1 MALPIAWAAVGAGT
15 IAMSL
20 FKRGRKKAGEPSNT
34 ANPAL
39 SPDTDDKPSPHSPSL
54 SAVAE
59 TDGGRH
65 DASSVGTS
73 ETAGGEGSTLRR
85 RRGKGEGGSEAGG
98 AAAEADSPRDS
109 RETAERGAV
118 NSAPSAVTD
127 DTGSGEDSQPAAEAT
142 AGEDAGDEAGGA
154 SECETA
160 AEGAEDEQ
168 SGGEVAGER
177 REQTVEG
184 EVPAA
189 GAAEEAREA
198 TTAAASAYRASD
210 EPQAQ
215 GKPDGQGKVT
225 AAESPP
231 KAALEPP
238 AAPQTKP
245 RQQPLGVFVF
255 WLVFITLTGLI
266 AGIFLLAQFLFLEDA
281 GRRDFISIPPLVRAH
296 LDRGQTIKVAAPG
309 AVAGGAGGRGQQG
322 EVEVF
327 VRTEGWGTGRGRRW
341 GADGGGGG
349 SGGGQAGDG
358 RSKEVV
364 VLLHGLGG
372 SSFLY
377 RDVITL
383 LADRGLRALAL
394 DLPGSGLSTKIT
406 SEEEGAAAVYPVH
419 QLARILDRVLEAL
432 GIAEPVHL
440 VLHDTGGV
448 VGTLWAADNV
458 QRVRSITLID
468 TPMEDPFAPAFP
480 PAWLLRYPHLTAL
493 AARSVFPIA
502 ALLASCCVS
511 ARVADDVARAH
522 AYLLQAHGGIHAAML
537 ARQHGN
543 LTHDMARTVQ
553 RHAERALGRVPRQL
567 LWSGEAEEQGEEVR
581 SHWPLAD
588 FHLHEG
594 KRWPQSVDLCPT
606 LTALTLTTCTA
617 QHIILTSL
625 RSPSF
630 HPNQEDHPGDIAEAI
645 ARFVAA
651 QPPLPASSGTGRGG
665 GKEHRSRPDA
675 ATAGGKAKGGSGHHH
690 HHDNVHGHEHENT
703 LIVSPKSAPPALTDK
718 WRAAFSRAT
727 QRLVEVDARG
737 QRQVVQ
743 AETQKQLAEDRARG
757 RWQVMWERTREW
769 LAKERARGQ
778 VKVARAH
785 EKEKV
790 VAERAEGRWAFVK
803 AKGEQRITAAR
814 VRGMYDV
821 ARARANERLTQARAQ
836 GQWQVAWANARKR
849 LAQAEGTLK
858 SQNGV
863 AQAEVNARLAQ
874 EKARERLQVAS
885 ARERARMA
893 EEQAKGRVM
902 LASARTNRQLAKER
916 LRGRVKVAWAKAKER
931 IEKERAKGRWAVMWA
946 KANEALARERS
957 RGRWD
962 VLVASTK
969 QRLAEVREKGRLDV
983 AWSGWKW
990 LEEQQWPRRQKRI
1003 SSPRSKLGNGAKIID
1018 L

>member
-20 FKRGRKKAGEPSNT
+20 FKRGRKKAGESSNA

-39 SPDTDDKPSPHSPSL
+39 SPDTDDKPSPDSPSP

-65 DASSVGTS
+65 DASSDGTS

-85 RRGKGEGGSEAGG
+85 RRGKGEGGSEVGG

-154 SECETA
+154 SECGDAQASETA

-168 SGGEVAGER
+168 SGVEVAGER
-177 REQTVEG
+177 REQTAEG
-184 EVPAA
+184 EVLAA
-189 GAAEEAREA
+189 GAAEEAGEA
-198 TTAAASAYRASD
+198 TTAAASACRAKD
-210 EPQAQ
+210 EPGAQGTPDAQ
-215 GKPDGQGKVT
+215 GKET
-225 AAESPP
+225 AAESSP
-231 KAALEPP
+231 KAVEPP

-309 AVAGGAGGRGQQG
+309 AVAGGAGGHGQQG
-322 EVEVF
+322 EIEVF
-327 VRTEGWGTGRGRRW
+327 VRAEGWGTGRGRRW

-349 SGGGQAGDG
+349 SGGGQAGEG

-394 DLPGSGLSTKIT
+394 DLPGSGLSTKLT
-406 SEEEGAAAVYPVH
+406 SEEEGVAAVYPAH

-493 AARSVFPIA
+493 AARSVFPVA

-567 LWSGEAEEQGEEVR
+567 LWSREAEEQGEEVR

-588 FHLHEG
+588 FHLHDG
-594 KRWPQSVDLCPT
+594 KRWP
-606 LTALTLTTCTA
+606 
-617 QHIILTSL
+617 
-625 RSPSF
+625 
-630 HPNQEDHPGDIAEAI
+630 QEDHPGDIAEAI

-651 QPPLPASSGTGRGG
+651 QPPLPAGKGG
-665 GKEHRSRPDA
+665 GKEHRSRPA
-675 ATAGGKAKGGSGHHH
+675 AVAGAGKVKGGSYME
-690 HHDNVHGHEHENT
+690 D
-703 LIVSPKSAPPALTDK
+703 I
-718 WRAAFSRAT
+718 T
-727 QRLVEVDARG
+727 QG
-737 QRQVVQ
+737 
-743 AETQKQLAEDRARG
+743 
-757 RWQVMWERTREW
+757 
-769 LAKERARGQ
+769 
-778 VKVARAH
+778 
-785 EKEKV
+785 
-790 VAERAEGRWAFVK
+790 
-803 AKGEQRITAAR
+803 
-814 VRGMYDV
+814 
-821 ARARANERLTQARAQ
+821 
-836 GQWQVAWANARKR
+836 
-849 LAQAEGTLK
+849 LK
-858 SQNGV
+858 IG
-863 AQAEVNARLAQ
+863 
-874 EKARERLQVAS
+874 
-885 ARERARMA
+885 
-893 EEQAKGRVM
+893 
-902 LASARTNRQLAKER
+902 
-916 LRGRVKVAWAKAKER
+916 
-931 IEKERAKGRWAVMWA
+931 
-946 KANEALARERS
+946 
-957 RGRWD
+957 
-962 VLVASTK
+962 
-969 QRLAEVREKGRLDV
+969 
-983 AWSGWKW
+983 
-990 LEEQQWPRRQKRI
+990 
-1003 SSPRSKLGNGAKIID
+1003 
-1018 L
+1018 